1 MFLRLKILKKPG
13 WSGKQHIFR
22 VTLEA
27 KQLPGLSANICA
39 YRGLLSLFQQRL
51 FNLILAGYYIFIF
64 LSSILSCKI
73 KEVLKLCALWRVLI
87 CSLTPCSPWRIID
100 WLICCSSTLQKKP
113 PQTGAKRILT
123 EQRYSLC
130 SCLLWVFASPEIIKW
145 GSNLHLSSKREGCCF
160 LTPHVHPPVTYNAVM
175 TYGNRHTL
183 AWCVPDTASHP
194 VMDSPLCHHHPLL
207 RPGWNQ

>member
-1 MFLRLKILKKPG
+1 MFVWLQCVKWI
-13 WSGKQHIFR
+13 GKQHIFA

-39 YRGLLSLFQQRL
+39 YREFLNFFQQRL
-51 FNLILAGYYIFIF
+51 FKLILAGYYIFIF
-64 LSSILSCKI
+64 LSYILSCKI
-73 KEVLKLCALWRVLI
+73 KEVLKLCALSWVLI
-87 CSLTPCSPWRIID
+87 CSLTPWRIID

-113 PQTGAKRILT
+113 QQTGAKRILT

-130 SCLLWVFASPEIIKW
+130 SCLLWVFASPEIINW
-145 GSNLHLSSKREGCCF
+145 GSNLCLSSKREGCYF
-160 LTPHVHPPVTYNAVM
+160 LTPHLHPPVTYNIVL

-183 AWCVPDTASHP
+183 AWCVPDAASQP
-194 VMDSPLCHHHPLL
+194 VMDSTLCHHHPLL